1 MSLILCRQEPVR
13 HPYYV
18 ENLGIHIYS
27 SQELCYVIY
36 NHLMLVLDGFVDDSL
51 ITFIRD
57 ELDMGFTA
65 LKLER
70 YKKSGENPDDMLIL
84 ILQECDYYTT
94 LEISKFRSQIQ
105 SIRRMKPL
113 EYQKTK
119 ADYLFACGQ
128 YGKAI
133 ASYKKILEDGE
144 LKEYGDQFAGRIYN
158 NLASAYARIF
168 QFKRAYQ
175 AFQISYGY
183 LKDISIVQKLYFLTK
198 MDRELTLGERFQALA
213 SEDRKRQWD
222 ERLEQ
227 AREIASES
235 DKIQELNLLFQKDPI
250 KRMAG
255 AAQMVQGWKQE
266 YRNMA

>member
-1 MSLILCRQEPVR
+1 MSLILCRQEPVK
-13 HPYYV
+13 HPYYI

-36 NHLMLVLDGFVDDSL
+36 NHLMLVLDGFVDDAL
-51 ITFIRD
+51 IAFIRD

-65 LKLER
+65 LKLDRWKE
-70 YKKSGENPDDMLIL
+70 SGENPDDMLLI

-94 LEISKFRSQIQ
+94 AEIGKLRQQIQ
-105 SIRRMKPL
+105 TIRKMNPM
-113 EYQKTK
+113 EYQKNK

-133 ASYKKILEDGE
+133 AVYKKILEDPE
-144 LKEYGDQFAGRIYN
+144 LKEMGDGFTGKIYN
-158 NLASAYARIF
+158 NLGTAYARVF
-168 QFKRAYQ
+168 QFSK
-175 AFQISYGY
+175 AFQAYKLSYGY
-183 LKDISIVQKLYFLTK
+183 LKDMGIIQKLYFLTK
-198 MDRELTLGERFQALA
+198 MDSALSLNDRFQSLVT
-213 SEDRKRQWD
+213 EEMMRQWD
-222 ERLEQ
+222 ARISQ

-235 DKIQELNLLFQKDPI
+235 DKIEDLNELFKKDSI

-255 AAQMVQGWKQE
+255 AAQMVQTWKQE